1 MHLTLSIPALLF
13 PAISLSMLAYNARY
27 LAIAALIRQ
36 LHQRYQETESAAIG
50 LQVKQLRKRLT
61 IIKNMQAVAIMSFL
75 LAVVTMF
82 LIYVELDFWANL
94 VFGVSLFALMISL
107 ILSFIEVQLSTKALS
122 IQLEDIA
129 PQSQNV
135 VLITKYLLQL
145 QIIKTLITFIIIHS
159 HKGNNINL
167 FNPNL
172 FYDLFFSLNFS
183 IVISKKNLKGLP

>member
-1 MHLTLSIPALLF
+1 MQLTLSIPALLF

-50 LQVKQLRKRLT
+50 LQVRQLRKRLT

-82 LIYVELDFWANL
+82 LIYVELEFWANL

-107 ILSFIEVQLSTKALS
+107 VLSFIEVQLSTKSLS
-122 IQLEDIA
+122 IQLEDIM
-129 PQSQNV
+129 PQS
-135 VLITKYLLQL
+135 
-145 QIIKTLITFIIIHS
+145 
-159 HKGNNINL
+159 
-167 FNPNL
+167 
-172 FYDLFFSLNFS
+172 
-183 IVISKKNLKGLP
+183 